1 MKLKDWNL
9 ENVKPYYQV
18 GAVLPASD
26 YCGWSVIV
34 DVSETGWVEVL
45 TDFGNFLKLGKV
57 ETLFEENLTPTNISN
72 FTGFVLECGEV
83 EYIAERF
90 ARQKENILHAEVVL
104 KEMGLLQ

>member
-9 ENVKPYYQV
+9 DNVKPYYQV

-34 DVSETGWVEVL
+34 NVSETGWVEVL

-57 ETLFEENLTPTNISN
+57 ESLFEENLIPTNISN
-72 FTGFVLECGEV
+72 FTGLVLECGEV

-90 ARQKENILHAEVVL
+90 TRQKENILQAEITL
-104 KEMGLLQ
+104 KNMGLLQ